1 MATLAGIGPGQE
13 DARRVHTNLVLSL
26 RAPDRECLS
35 VVANFPPPFHSG
47 VATSYPWLFR
57 PDESS
62 PKACPISLLIEYT
75 DILSLICH

>member
-35 VVANFPPPFHSG
+35 VVANFLRHFI
-47 VATSYPWLFR
+47 L
-57 PDESS
+57 ES
-62 PKACPISLLIEYT
+62 PLHTLGYFDQMKALQKLVQYHC
-75 DILSLICH
+75 